1 MELSKLCQ
9 IVAITKVHPRSV
21 QRAPMT
27 VVFPG
32 VVSFSS
38 LPQAYPPRILQI
50 LAQRAH
56 QIPVLLAARLAS
68 LVKSAWLCFCLR
80 EHCSCCHTL
89 LHRPQACAFFAAS
102 CRSEEKADN
111 SGFYGSYHSGH
122 SGRQSSMDKSSI
134 LYSGYTCEKMRA
146 PLRLKGRAAL
156 QCLC

>member
-1 MELSKLCQ
+1 
-9 IVAITKVHPRSV
+9 
-21 QRAPMT
+21 MT

-56 QIPVLLAARLAS
+56 QIPVLLAATLACFTGEVCMAVLLLARALFLLSYIATSPTGLRLFRGF
-68 LVKSAWLCFCLR
+68 LQVGG
-80 EHCSCCHTL
+80 
-89 LHRPQACAFFAAS
+89 
-102 CRSEEKADN
+102 KADN

>member
-32 VVSFSS
+32 LVSFSS

-102 CRSEEKADN
+102 CRSEERLTTVASMAPTTLVTVEGKAVWTRVV
-111 SGFYGSYHSGH
+111 FCTVVT
-122 SGRQSSMDKSSI
+122 RV
-134 LYSGYTCEKMRA
+134 R
-146 PLRLKGRAAL
+146 R
-156 QCLC
+156 